1 LTQKSN
7 DRLETGQ
14 ARLIAGVD
22 AQEQQISDLKSAT
35 DQVLQEYVS
44 TNQLL
49 DKQGASITK
58 LQDSIEAATAQA
70 DSMHAVA
77 ITAAQE
83 VAAIKIKTNSLLRL
97 AVDILN
103 VATRGISEVQTVVKL
118 MSRML
123 EV

>member
-1 LTQKSN
+1 MA
-7 DRLETGQ
+7 E
-14 ARLIAGVD
+14 VD

-35 DQVLQEYVS
+35 DQVLQEHVS

-70 DSMHAVA
+70 DSTHAVA
-77 ITAAQE
+77 ITTVQE
-83 VAAIKIKTNSLLRL
+83 VAAIKVKTTSLLRL

-103 VATRGISEVQTVVKL
+103 VATIGISKVQTVVKL
-118 MSRML
+118 MSQML